1 MRHRAEMNFDEIR
14 VPRTRPFSFI
24 SPGCSISFARNAVKV
39 TAILPARQERFLA
52 RWEISGC
59 QEKPRQFPRRGRHWT
74 LMARRTRQRP
84 ASSGSRLDHL
94 RFMELCCSPDLW
106 PMKADRRSCRS
117 TVSKSGLMG
126 GGGRTQGT
134 QQKLARCRCRA
145 GLRSLLAI
153 PGTRRRRSPANRWLD
168 L

>member
-1 MRHRAEMNFDEIR
+1 MKSGSPDETIFVHIPRLLNF
-14 VPRTRPFSFI
+14 V
-24 SPGCSISFARNAVKV
+24 CSKCGSRDVKV
-39 TAILPARQERFLA
+39 RRSYPPGRNDFSLAGRLVGAKKNPA
-52 RWEISGC
+52 S
-59 QEKPRQFPRRGRHWT
+59 FPAGEA
-74 LMARRTRQRP
+74 LDMEARRTRQRP